1 MNLKAAKAELRSAMR
16 SIDAMKSST
25 EFELFEEE
33 WRDFLNCI
41 EQLWNK
47 VERSC
52 QHERNTFEPWQ
63 GKFKRL
69 RKKDMLLR
77 YLKQARHAHNHSIQ
91 EISEIKAASRDIN
104 FKNGDGG
111 YIKNLT
117 MVGGNIVN
125 YEGDPLEVIDRPK
138 RIAAIRINNEGKWYN
153 PPTSHLGKRFISDC
167 ALDIALA
174 GFGFYESYL
183 EQVEEKF
190 FNKEP

>member
-1 MNLKAAKAELRSAMR
+1 MENLKAAKAELRAAKR
-16 SIDAMKSST
+16 SIDAMKS
-25 EFELFEEE
+25 EQDFEIFEEE

-52 QHERNTFEPWQ
+52 QHKRSQFEPWQ
-63 GKFKRL
+63 GQFKKL

-91 EISEIKAASRDIN
+91 EVAEPKAASRSIN
-104 FKNGDGG
+104 FANGTGG

-125 YEGDPLEVIDRPK
+125 YQGDPLEVIDRPN
-138 RIAAIRINNEGKWYN
+138 RYAAVKVKNDGKWYN
-153 PPTSHLGKRFISDC
+153 PPTSHLGNRFISDS
-167 ALDIALA
+167 ALDIAIA
-174 GFGFYESYL
+174 GLEFYENYIK
-183 EQVEEKF
+183 QVEEKF
-190 FNKEP
+190 FNE

>member
-16 SIDAMKSST
+16 SIDAMKSSID
-25 EFELFEEE
+25 FELFEEE
-33 WRDFLNCI
+33 WRDFLNCV
-41 EQLWNK
+41 EQFWNK

-52 QHERNTFEPWQ
+52 QHKRNTFEPWQ
-63 GKFKRL
+63 GKFTRL

-91 EISEIKAASRDIN
+91 EISEIKPASREIN
-104 FKNGDGG
+104 FENASGG

-153 PPTSHLGKRFISDC
+153 PPTSHLGEKFISDC

-174 GFGFYESYL
+174 GFEFYKSYL
-183 EQVEEKF
+183 DQVEKRF
-190 FNKEP
+190 FNE

>member
-1 MNLKAAKAELRSAMR
+1 
-16 SIDAMKSST
+16 
-25 EFELFEEE
+25 
-33 WRDFLNCI
+33 
-41 EQLWNK
+41 
-47 VERSC
+47 
-52 QHERNTFEPWQ
+52 
-63 GKFKRL
+63 
-69 RKKDMLLR
+69 
-77 YLKQARHAHNHSIQ
+77 
-91 EISEIKAASRDIN
+91 
-104 FKNGDGG
+104 
-111 YIKNLT
+111 

-190 FNKEP
+190 FNKEPYKGFQVGQITAGFLFVPHLF